1 MATTRINA
9 VSATATTFA
18 GDDFLPIDGNVNA
31 TRRLLL
37 TSLFASPS
45 AIGSV
50 TPAAGTFTSLSGT
63 NINGTLG
70 ATTPSTVA
78 ATTISATGKFTA
90 GSGSYSAGDGSIY
103 VGASTGLT
111 LVGKAGST
119 YDVFISTAGGQALLT
134 NPTGTANVVIG
145 NGIGT
150 ISAANS
156 LAVTGALSSTTGANF
171 ATSSGDV
178 GIGTASPAGKLQVT
192 GSSASFIFNT
202 TGTEFYN
209 TNAGTVKI
217 YASNA
222 AGALA
227 LSAGGRDAGDLF
239 INSSGNVGIGTT
251 SPTAVLH
258 VVPSGTTNITGV
270 LIAGAV
276 DRTGSATAQAVS
288 ALKLTTAISPENNAS
303 APGRSIYGLYAN
315 LGTMTG
321 VSGAA
326 NNTCADIVITPA
338 TVSTPGGGNLT
349 NRMGLYIDAAP
360 AGATNNYAI
369 YNTAGT
375 VYLGTGNVGIGT
387 TSPASILHLKK
398 DGSGNGVSTTFE
410 VTTGTSTN
418 WRIGCQ
424 NNVNNGFEITPS
436 TSAGGSTFSTPVVTV
451 TTTGAAIT
459 GTLSATGTITSTSA
473 SRNALSGA
481 LLVSGANPSN
491 ATASTILDNAS
502 GEARII
508 CYGLNSSTRG
518 TFTMLGISSDGSLNS
533 TYLTANSTGL
543 GIGTASP
550 VASASSTATVEA
562 SGCLVVGGAINA
574 HQTNRGVFQF
584 DSNTTSIRSYGAT
597 AGTGLITFHTG
608 GGGGSADTERMRI
621 DSSGNVGIGTA
632 SPGTTLDVQAANAS
646 FRVYGTGASD
656 TPQIQLRNGSQIW
669 QQIVDGA
676 DSHKWKLKTGGGTTV
691 LNCDPS
697 AFGLAVTGALSVTST
712 LSTTPAAS
720 AKAVQGSGGSFVT
733 VVALP
738 TGWGT
743 VHVAVAENGT
753 TNIGY
758 YQVDFVNGTGI
769 AIQAK
774 TGTTAGATTGQ
785 LTFQLSGS
793 NLQARGANA
802 TAPATVKY
810 WIVTGT
816 F

>member
-192 GSSASFIFNT
+192 GSSASFILNT
-202 TGTEFYN
+202 AGTEFYN

-326 NNTCADIVITPA
+326 NNTFADIVITPA

-410 VTTGTSTN
+410 VSSGTKIN
-418 WRIGCQ
+418 WLIGCQ
-424 NNVNNGFEITPS
+424 NNINDGFEITPS

-459 GTLSATGTITSTSA
+459 GALSATGQSTFPGFSA
-473 SRNALSGA
+473 NK
-481 LLVSGANPSN
+481 
-491 ATASTILDNAS
+491 T
-502 GEARII
+502 
-508 CYGLNSSTRG
+508 
-518 TFTMLGISSDGSLNS
+518 
-533 TYLTANSTGL
+533 TANSGRIWVQDA
-543 GIGTASP
+543 GANSYNEIQSRNYANTADLSLNITSSVGVYINGP
-550 VASASSTATVEA
+550 LSKASGSFRIEHPLPSKSATHQLVHSFVEA
-562 SGCLVVGGAINA
+562 PKCDLIYRGKVDLVDGKASVNIDTVATMTEGTFEVLCGDVQCVTSNESGWGAIRGKVVGNILIIEAQDAASTDNVSWIVIGERKDPHIME
-574 HQTNRGVFQF
+574 
-584 DSNTTSIRSYGAT
+584 
-597 AGTGLITFHTG
+597 TGWT
-608 GGGGSADTERMRI
+608 D
-621 DSSGNVGIGTA
+621 D
-632 SPGTTLDVQAANAS
+632 
-646 FRVYGTGASD
+646 
-656 TPQIQLRNGSQIW
+656 NGRP
-669 QQIVDGA
+669 IVEP
-676 DSHKWKLKTGGGTTV
+676 LK
-691 LNCDPS
+691 P
-697 AFGLAVTGALSVTST
+697 AE
-712 LSTTPAAS
+712 PAAEP
-720 AKAVQGSGGSFVT
+720 
-733 VVALP
+733 AL
-738 TGWGT
+738 
-743 VHVAVAENGT
+743 EE
-753 TNIGY
+753 
-758 YQVDFVNGTGI
+758 
-769 AIQAK
+769 K
-774 TGTTAGATTGQ
+774 
-785 LTFQLSGS
+785 
-793 NLQARGANA
+793 
-802 TAPATVKY
+802 
-810 WIVTGT
+810 
-816 F
+816 